1 MSHACIRL
9 IRCSL
14 PRLGACALGL
24 CFALSSSAAS
34 AADDPTPNTT
44 ATDEVADAAPPP
56 QTSQPKGNQQSP
68 WDYSGE
74 IGVPKLAS
82 NDFKLVGGG
91 QVGYRKET
99 WGIAAELAFASY
111 ATSSDQAFNSTSR
124 NSFGVNGLWALSEPH
139 APTQLSLQGELKY
152 ASYATV
158 YIPIDTNAG
167 DLLSEFSGMSRLSA
181 LLGVERQVDPSFALL
196 AAVGVGFQNE
206 SYSASSDSGIEA
218 STSGSARFLGR
229 VGADYALMP
238 GTVGL
243 RLRSELSYASVTRTQ
258 FAVNTDD
265 LTAAPTPENFKLI
278 EANNRLFGD
287 LEMASFA
294 GIVPNVFVG
303 LDVFA
308 MTGDAGSTSTLI
320 PLAGVGLSNW

>member
-1 MSHACIRL
+1 MSHASIRL
-9 IRCSL
+9 ILWSL
-14 PRLGACALGL
+14 PRLGACAVGL
-24 CFALSSSAAS
+24 CSGLVSAAAS
-34 AADDPTPNTT
+34 AAEEPAPD
-44 ATDEVADAAPPP
+44 AVAAHDAPDAAPHP
-56 QTSQPKGNQQSP
+56 QTSPKGSTQSP

-82 NDFKLVGGG
+82 DDFKLVGGG
-91 QVGYRKET
+91 EVGYHKET

-124 NSFGVNGLWALSEPH
+124 NSFGIDGEWALSEPH

-158 YIPIDTNAG
+158 YIPIDPNAG

-181 LLGVERQVDPSFALL
+181 LLGVERQVDPMFALL
-196 AAVGVGFQNE
+196 GAVGVGFQNE

-238 GTVGL
+238 GTVSL

-265 LTAAPTPENFKLI
+265 LAAAPTPESFKLI

-294 GIVPNVFVG
+294 GIVPSVFVG